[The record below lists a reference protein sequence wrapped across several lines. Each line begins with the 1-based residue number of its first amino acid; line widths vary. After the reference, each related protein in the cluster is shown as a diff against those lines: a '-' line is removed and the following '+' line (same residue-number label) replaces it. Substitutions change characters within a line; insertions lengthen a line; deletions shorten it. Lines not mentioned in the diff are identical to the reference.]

1 MVVSIRL
8 ARLGCT
14 HNPFYRV
21 VVTDSKCAR
30 DGKNIEV
37 VGYYNPI
44 AAKDD
49 EKRVNIKLERVKYW
63 LSVGAQPSEPVES
76 LLFKAGLQMKRKG
89 GLSGSY
95 PVDTPNEE
103 QPSNDKEVDGVSAEA
118 VLSIGL
124 QV

>member
-8 ARLGCT
+8 ARHGRI
-14 HNPFYRV
+14 HSPFYRV
-21 VVTDSKCAR
+21 VVADSKYPR
-30 DGKNIEV
+30 DGRNLEV

-49 EKRVNIKLERVKYW
+49 EKQLSIKLERVKYW
-63 LSVGAQPSEPVES
+63 LSVGAQPSERVKS
-76 LLFKAGLQMKRKG
+76 LLFHSGLPLKRKG
-89 GLSGSY
+89 Y
-95 PVDTPNEE
+95 YPEQPVDANANEA
-103 QPSNDKEVDGVSAEA
+103 DGISPEA

>member
-21 VVTDSKCAR
+21 VVTDSRCAR

-37 VGYYNPI
+37 VGYYNPL

-49 EKRVNIKLERVKYW
+49 EKRMSIKLERVKYW

-76 LLFKAGLQMKRKG
+76 LLFRAGLQTKRKG
-89 GLSGSY
+89 GNYL
-95 PVDTPNEE
+95 E
-103 QPSNDKEVDGVSAEA
+103 QPIEANANEADGISREA

>member
-30 DGKNIEV
+30 DGKNIEI

-44 AAKDD
+44 A
-49 EKRVNIKLERVKYW
+49 
-63 LSVGAQPSEPVES
+63 
-76 LLFKAGLQMKRKG
+76 
-89 GLSGSY
+89 GS
-95 PVDTPNEE
+95 T
-103 QPSNDKEVDGVSAEA
+103 
-118 VLSIGL
+118 SIL
-124 QV
+124 

>member
-8 ARLGCT
+8 ARIGCK

-21 VVTDSKCAR
+21 VVTDSRCAR

-37 VGYYNPI
+37 VGYYNPV

-49 EKRVNIKLERVKYW
+49 EKRVSIKLERVKYW
-63 LSVGAQPSEPVES
+63 LSVGAQPSETVDS
-76 LLFKAGLQMKRKG
+76 LLFRAGLQTKRKG
-89 GLSGSY
+89 GKY
-95 PVDTPNEE
+95 PKQPVEADANEA
-103 QPSNDKEVDGVSAEA
+103 DGISPEA